1 MKKFIDSISPNTKI
15 YDKLEE
21 FYIFEGIKFHNW
33 SYYAKDFLDKESHKK
48 QVNRNNL
55 SNVLYFKIGP
65 TDFLFTGDAEKELGE
80 AIASQKPDIFKNIDI
95 YQVPHHGSK
104 NSLNKSFFEKLNPE
118 NCYIP
123 ATYDEENTSWSNFS
137 GAASHKFPD
146 GNIIDQ
152 LKESGCQE
160 IMTGKPYNGLTTSQ
174 LEKNDNTEVTIT
186 IYLDKNGKIIDKK
199 YFKNI
204 ILNSL

>member
-1 MKKFIDSISPNTKI
+1 M
-15 YDKLEE
+15 
-21 FYIFEGIKFHNW
+21 
-33 SYYAKDFLDKESHKK
+33 
-48 QVNRNNL
+48 
-55 SNVLYFKIGP
+55 
-65 TDFLFTGDAEKELGE
+65 
-80 AIASQKPDIFKNIDI
+80 
-95 YQVPHHGSK
+95 PHHGSK

-123 ATYDEENTSWSNFS
+123 ATYDEENTSWRNFL

-174 LEKNDNTEVTIT
+174 L
-186 IYLDKNGKIIDKK
+186 
-199 YFKNI
+199 
-204 ILNSL
+204 